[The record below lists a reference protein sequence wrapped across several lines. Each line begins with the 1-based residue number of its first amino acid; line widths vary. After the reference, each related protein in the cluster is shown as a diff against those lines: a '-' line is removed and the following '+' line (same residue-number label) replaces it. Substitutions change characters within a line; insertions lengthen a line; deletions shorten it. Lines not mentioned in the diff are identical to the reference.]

1 MWEGKKM
8 NKSENGGN
16 EMDGGGAVILEVHC

>member
-1 MWEGKKM
+1 MWDGKKM

-16 EMDGGGAVILEVHC
+16 EMDGGAVILEVHF